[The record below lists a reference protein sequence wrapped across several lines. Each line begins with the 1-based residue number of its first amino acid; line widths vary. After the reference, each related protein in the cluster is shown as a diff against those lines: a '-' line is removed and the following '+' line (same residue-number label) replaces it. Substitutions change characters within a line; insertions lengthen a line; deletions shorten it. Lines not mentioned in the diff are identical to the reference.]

1 MSTITAKATK
11 QGVIAN
17 TSMMGI
23 KWNHRNTHTLK
34 WQREREREQ
43 RTNEA
48 NRKQT
53 AR

>member
-34 WQREREREQ
+34 WQREREQ
-43 RTNEA
+43 RPNEA
-48 NRKQT
+48 NGKQT